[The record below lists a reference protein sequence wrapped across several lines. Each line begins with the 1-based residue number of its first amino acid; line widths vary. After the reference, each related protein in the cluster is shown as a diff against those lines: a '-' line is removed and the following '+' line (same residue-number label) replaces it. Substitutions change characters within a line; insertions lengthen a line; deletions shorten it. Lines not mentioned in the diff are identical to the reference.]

1 MVIAT
6 VLYAAMQT
14 IITLLFSGALWI
26 SQKIL
31 DSSITVFSEG
41 DNIIQNFI
49 NLLPFPE
56 TLNISGIIFGIADA
70 LLIFIFAVFGE
81 ITKEKLDVLDTVNK
95 LSLKNEFIATNAL
108 KDVYECLPKRT
119 YQMISKGIYNLS
131 KNLNVS
137 NNQELFSIRD

>member
-31 DSSITVFSEG
+31 DSSITIFSEG

-49 NLLPFPE
+49 NILPFPE

-70 LLIFIFAVFGE
+70 LLILIFAVTMIKSYSSAFTGE
-81 ITKEKLDVLDTVNK
+81 
-95 LSLKNEFIATNAL
+95 SSPNAL
-108 KDVYECLPKRT
+108 QFVFRCRLT
-119 YQMISKGIYNLS
+119 LLLS
-131 KNLNVS
+131 KLI
-137 NNQELFSIRD
+137 FK

>member
-49 NLLPFPE
+49 NL
-56 TLNISGIIFGIADA
+56 
-70 LLIFIFAVFGE
+70 
-81 ITKEKLDVLDTVNK
+81 
-95 LSLKNEFIATNAL
+95 
-108 KDVYECLPKRT
+108 
-119 YQMISKGIYNLS
+119 
-131 KNLNVS
+131 
-137 NNQELFSIRD
+137 